1 MTINKYFYKLQM
13 LYYDRT
19 DISERIDVNKTSKS
33 KELL

>member
-19 DISERIDVNKTSKS
+19 DRFDVNKTSKS